1 VESETIANVATQ
13 PGKEQQTGPAAEY
26 ARRLNFYELESQ
38 RRQRQH
44 IWAGNAKVAFFLVIL
59 VLCWTIGKSGKPS
72 WMWLVGAAGCLIVLV
87 FSHRRILRAKNR
99 AERATDFY
107 RRGIARI
114 EDRWSGTG
122 DTGEEFNAPDH
133 LYADDLDIFGQGS
146 LFQLIC
152 TARSRMGKKR
162 LADWLLTQADFHE
175 IRERQMAVSALRD
188 NTNLRER
195 LALAGDQEVIA
206 ADPEKLQRWSELKV
220 DLDFRRWWPAVML
233 LNVATL
239 ATLGY
244 AIAGEI
250 LHGDGLWTP
259 FIAMLVVNRAVLYY
273 LRERLRLL
281 FSGLEQACRNLA
293 VVASLVQ
300 VLEEEQFTSPRLQM
314 LRQKLLN
321 ERIKA
326 SEAIARLG
334 TLCDFEESRHN
345 QMVIAVELTLLYSVH
360 VALGLQRWRERYA
373 GNVTDW
379 LNAVADFEALASLGT
394 YAFEHPDDPFPE
406 IAATATQ
413 PSLEAQA
420 LGHPLLPAAN
430 CVRNDVS
437 LGGEKQVL
445 LVSGSN
451 MSGKSTLLRAV
462 GINTV
467 LAMMGAPVRA
477 RTFRISALTLGASMR
492 ISDSLQKG
500 VSHFYAEIS
509 RIRQVVELSSHGPL
523 LFLFDEILQGTN
535 SHDRRIGAEGILR
548 TLLHNG
554 AIGLVTTHDLALT
567 SLEQMF
573 PKRIANVH
581 FQEKLESGKLSFD
594 YQLREGVVTTSNGL
608 ELMKSIGLEVE

>member
-1 VESETIANVATQ
+1 VESEIIANVATQ
-13 PGKEQQTGPAAEY
+13 PRQEQQAGPAAEY
-26 ARRLNFYELESQ
+26 SRRLKFYEKESK

-44 IWAGNAKVAFFLVIL
+44 IWAGNAKVVFFLAIL

-72 WMWLVGAAGCLIVLV
+72 WVWLVGAVGFFIVLV
-87 FSHRRILRAKNR
+87 LSHRRILRAKNR
-99 AERATDFY
+99 AERAAGY
-107 RRGIARI
+107 YSRGIARI
-114 EDRWSGTG
+114 EDRWSGSG
-122 DTGEEFNAPDH
+122 DTGVEFSALDH

-146 LFQLIC
+146 LFQLLC
-152 TARSRMGKKR
+152 TARSRMGKKK
-162 LADWLLTQADFHE
+162 LADWLMTQADHDE
-175 IRERQMAVSALRD
+175 IHDRQTAVSALRD
-188 NTNLRER
+188 NTGLRES
-195 LALAGDQEVIA
+195 LALAGDQELIA
-206 ADPEKLQRWSELKV
+206 ADPEKLQRWSELRV
-220 DLDFRRWWPAVML
+220 ELDFRRWWPAVIL
-233 LNVATL
+233 LNLATL

-259 FIAMLVVNRAVLYY
+259 FIVMLVVNRAVLYY
-273 LRERLRLL
+273 LKGRLRLL
-281 FSGLEQACRNLA
+281 FSELDHACRNLTA
-293 VVASLVQ
+293 LASLL
-300 VLEEEQFTSPRLQM
+300 LEVETEQFSCPRLQR
-314 LRQKLLN
+314 LRQTLISQ
-321 ERIKA
+321 RIKA

-334 TLCDFEESRHN
+334 SLCDYEQSRHN
-345 QMVIAVELTLLYSVH
+345 QMVIALELTLLYSVH
-360 VALGLQRWRERYA
+360 IALGLQRWRERHA

-379 LNAVADFEALASLGT
+379 LNAVAEFEALAALGT
-394 YAFEHPDDPFPE
+394 YAFEHPQDPFPE
-406 IAATATQ
+406 IAGTASQ
-413 PSLEAQA
+413 PSVEAQG
-420 LGHPLLPAAN
+420 LGHPLLPAAQ
-430 CVRNDVS
+430 CVRNDVR
-437 LGGEKQVL
+437 LGGERQVL

-462 GINTV
+462 GINAV

-477 RTFRISALTLGASMR
+477 RTFRISALALGASMR

-509 RIRQVVELSSHGPL
+509 RIRQVVELSSKGPL

-548 TLLHNG
+548 TLLRNG

-567 SLEQMF
+567 SLEEMF

-594 YQLREGVVTTSNGL
+594 YHLREGVVTTSNGL